1 MKWALILLV
10 LTSCTTAH
18 SSTVD
23 WDKLD
28 YVDIKDEHTKI
39 HGGMNSK

>member
-18 SSTVD
+18 SSVD
-23 WDKLD
+23 WDGLD
-28 YVDIKDEHTKI
+28 YVDIKDEHTRI
-39 HGGMNSK
+39 HGGVNPK